1 MAKSVLGRARKFLSS
16 RFDEGSIVQWEVEQ
30 WGEETGRRRGAWAFL
45 KIRDC
50 DRSVRLD
57 FDIDSEK
64 ERKQRLKKLDS
75 LIHELFE
82 LRQRLLEAEVGD
94 GK

>member
-1 MAKSVLGRARKFLSS
+1 MAKSALGRARKFLSS
-16 RFDEGSIVQWEVEQ
+16 RFDEGSVVQWEVEQ
-30 WGEETGRRRGAWAFL
+30 WGKETDRNRGAWAFL

-64 ERKQRLKKLDS
+64 ERKQRLKKLDT
-75 LIHELFE
+75 LINELNK
-82 LRQRLLEAEVGD
+82 LRECLLEAEVGD